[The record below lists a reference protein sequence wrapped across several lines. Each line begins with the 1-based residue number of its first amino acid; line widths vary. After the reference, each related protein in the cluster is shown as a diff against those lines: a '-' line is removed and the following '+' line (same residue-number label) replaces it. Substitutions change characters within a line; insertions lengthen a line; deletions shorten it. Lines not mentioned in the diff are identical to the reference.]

1 MLVSANAFRILLTRA
16 WNLSALRSLLYFPS
30 SRIIQLK
37 RWPATRAYV
46 KKHLPTMEQV
56 VGVDHEYT
64 IKMRSTLAS
73 VLYIDPNASV
83 ADVREAL
90 VLLDGLEK
98 QTNRVLGKQHPTAVT
113 IQNNIILARGRLG
126 QLDSAALNAELRAAR
141 ARGEIPYERLNMGLR
156 ETE

>member
-1 MLVSANAFRILLTRA
+1 
-16 WNLSALRSLLYFPS
+16 
-30 SRIIQLK
+30 
-37 RWPATRAYV
+37 
-46 KKHLPTMEQV
+46 MEQV
-56 VGVDHEYT
+56 VGVDHGYT